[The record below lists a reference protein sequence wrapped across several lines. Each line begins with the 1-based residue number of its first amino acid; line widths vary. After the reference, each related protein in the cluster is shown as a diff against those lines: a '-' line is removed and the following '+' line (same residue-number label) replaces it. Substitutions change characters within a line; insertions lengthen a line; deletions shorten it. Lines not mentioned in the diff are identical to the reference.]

1 MNNNVNVSI
10 WYEGTRYSQN
20 PTEKE
25 NLDIQTVTAI
35 RNILTVGKGKFISVP
50 REEKYNK
57 KRFKVQIL
65 ELYETAGGLENYCKY
80 VQNKLPGFNVS
91 YDLDERYLMIEKK

>member
-1 MNNNVNVSI
+1 MNNKVNVSI
-10 WYEGTRYSQN
+10 WFEGIRYSEN

-25 NLDIQTVTAI
+25 NLDLQTVEAI
-35 RNILTVGKGKFISVP
+35 RNILTIGKGKFVSIP
-50 REEKYNK
+50 KEEKYNK

-65 ELYETAGGLENYCKY
+65 ELFETAGGLENYCKY

>member
-10 WYEGTRYSQN
+10 WFEGPKYSQN
-20 PTEKE
+20 ATEE
-25 NLDIQTVTAI
+25 ETLDLHTVLPI
-35 RNILTVGKGKFISVP
+35 KNVLTIGKGKFVSVP

-65 ELYETAGGLENYCKY
+65 ELSETAGGLENYCKY